1 MPSPIPGLKPG
12 AIDILSQKD
21 KKRYNFIK
29 PISPTMTKI
38 LLTGGSGFLGAH
50 LAKRLSRSYQVYVT
64 LFRSPLPSGILDTRY
79 GIRDAGSE
87 KPASGI
93 RNQESGIWHPVS
105 GISLDITNQ
114 HDVWATINNLLP
126 SLIIHTAANTNLRDC
141 EENREA
147 AWQLNVEGTR
157 NLAEA
162 AKEIGARFIY
172 LSTDSVFDGN
182 SQYYKETDK
191 ADPINV
197 YGLTKLE
204 GETVVSDLLS
214 DYVILRLALLY
225 GWSLTKST
233 SFTEDLI
240 NELSAGKTINAFTD
254 EYRNPLHVLNLCEII
269 EEIIQ
274 NKYIQ
279 GLYHAAGPNRINR
292 YEQALKVADIF
303 GLNKA
308 NIQPITTSEISLTY
322 PRPKDCS
329 LNTEKLRS
337 IIKTRIWGLE
347 EGLRE
352 MRDSSLR

>member
-1 MPSPIPGLKPG
+1 
-12 AIDILSQKD
+12 
-21 KKRYNFIK
+21 
-29 PISPTMTKI
+29 MTKI
-38 LLTGGSGFLGAH
+38 LLTGTSGFLGAH
-50 LAKRLSRSYQVYVT
+50 LTIRLGKKHQVHT
-64 LFRSPLPSGILDTRY
+64 TTFKSPIPSGIQN
-79 GIRDAGSE
+79 
-87 KPASGI
+87 PASGI
-93 RNQESGIWHPVS
+93 R
-105 GISLDITNQ
+105 LDITNQ
-114 HDVWATINNLLP
+114 HEVLTTVT
-126 SLIIHTAANTNLRDC
+126 SLQPAVIVHTAANTNLRDC
-141 EENREA
+141 EENKEA
-147 AWQLNVEGTR
+147 AWKLNVESTR

-172 LSTDSVFDGN
+172 LSTDSVFDGTG
-182 SQYYKETDK
+182 QYYKETDR
-191 ADPINV
+191 ATPINV